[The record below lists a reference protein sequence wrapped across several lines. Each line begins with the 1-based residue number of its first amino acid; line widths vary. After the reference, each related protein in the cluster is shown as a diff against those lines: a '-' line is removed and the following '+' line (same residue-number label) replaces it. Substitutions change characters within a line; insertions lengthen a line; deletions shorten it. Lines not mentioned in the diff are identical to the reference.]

1 MARYIDAE
9 KLCKS
14 LRDMAFYQNP
24 YKQSTILGVV
34 SSIENFSTADVVP
47 KSEVENLLKENERWM
62 LEYEGFRAASKQIIE
77 ELKAALAEA
86 KVEVAREIFE
96 EIESICLKHVDRY
109 DRYIMCCEELAELKK
124 KYIGGKTD
132 EDISD

>member
-14 LRDMAFYQNP
+14 LRDGAFYQNP

-34 SSIENFSTADVVP
+34 SSIENFPTADV
-47 KSEVENLLKENERWM
+47 
-62 LEYEGFRAASKQIIE
+62 ASKS
-77 ELKAALAEA
+77 
-86 KVEVAREIFE
+86 EVAREIFE
-96 EIESICLKHVDRY
+96 EIKRSKVTLGHPAKIICFRATPTGEVEETVEGWVVPQSR
-109 DRYIMCCEELAELKK
+109 IEELEK